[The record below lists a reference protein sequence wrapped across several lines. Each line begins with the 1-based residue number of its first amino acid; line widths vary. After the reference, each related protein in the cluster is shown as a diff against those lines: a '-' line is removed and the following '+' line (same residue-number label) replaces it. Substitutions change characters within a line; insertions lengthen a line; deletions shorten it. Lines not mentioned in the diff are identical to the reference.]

1 MKKKL
6 CLLIGFISLI
16 ACQKQV
22 DWDLQVQDNKF
33 IVVDAR
39 ITDVQGLQSIRIFH
53 PINRLNA
60 DPVPASGAHV
70 LISSE
75 DSLWQLNEDSLQKGI
90 YTTGATF
97 TAVPGKNYSL
107 FIDYQK
113 KVYTAK
119 TNMVAGSEFQE
130 LTYQKNEDNELY
142 HLDWVASAFNAEKPA
157 VWEIFLD
164 WSKVPGYEETDSSLC
179 KARLEFFTLPTLD
192 VSEIF
197 APEMQKIYFP
207 AGTQITENRYSVTP
221 GYAEFLRTLLLETNW
236 QGGLFNTAPADVIT
250 NLSPGARG
258 YFTACSVTTVYLT
271 VK

>member
-1 MKKKL
+1 MKNNI
-6 CLLIGFISLI
+6 CLLLGFVSLI

-22 DWDLQVQDNKF
+22 NWDLQVQDNNF

-39 ITDVQGLQSIRIFH
+39 ITDVLGSQSIRIFF
-53 PINRLNA
+53 PVIQLNS
-60 DPVPASGAHV
+60 DPVPVTGANV

-75 DSLWQLNEDSLQKGI
+75 DSLWVLNEDSLHKGI
-90 YTTGATF
+90 YSTGKTF
-97 TAVPGKNYSL
+97 IAISGKTYSL
-107 FIDYQK
+107 FIDYK
-113 KVYTAK
+113 GKIYTAK
-119 TNMVAGSEFQE
+119 TNMIAGSEFQE
-130 LTYQKNEDNELY
+130 LTYQKNEDNDLY

-157 VWEIFLD
+157 VWEILLD
-164 WSKVPGYEETDSSLC
+164 WSKVPGYELTDSSLC
-179 KARLEFFTLPTLD
+179 KARLEFFTLPTID

-197 APEMQKIYFP
+197 APEMQKICFP

-250 NLSPGARG
+250 NFSPGARG